1 MMVRY
6 IVKHHFEFANL
17 HEKEET
23 FVKTKT
29 SFKQIC
35 FIPPETG
42 ITGVS

>member
-1 MMVRY
+1 MVRN

-29 SFKQIC
+29 SSKETC
-35 FIPPETG
+35 LIPPQTE
-42 ITGVS
+42 ITDVS